1 MCGNSRFRIGVA
13 QRTECINRGSFVG
26 GRGKLLP
33 NLFDLGILQRV
44 IPSLSQ
50 MGSQNLPIYSWES
63 SKYEPTPIA
72 WLETA
77 DGNTFQS
84 RDQYRIER
92 VCLQNRSAERNE
104 FAHQIFVIGAV
115 AEQVAQPCPSRNR
128 LGHSWRGVGTWQTG
142 DQPGLGARDSGPLP
156 KSESQYV
163 PFFFKQWGGVF
174 KKRTGRVLDGRAWE
188 EFPESQK
195 TYESIKIFPF
205 KVDPIARERNKAQR
219 MRGC

>member
-26 GRGKLLP
+26 GRGELLP

-84 RDQYRIER
+84 RTSIESKECASRIDPLRETNLHIKFLSLEPLLSR
-92 VCLQNRSAERNE
+92 LHNRDL
-104 FAHQIFVIGAV
+104 HGIGLVI
-115 AEQVAQPCPSRNR
+115 
-128 LGHSWRGVGTWQTG
+128 VGG
-142 DQPGLGARDSGPLP
+142 ESGPGEQAINP
-156 KSESQYV
+156 DWVREIRDHCQ
-163 PFFFKQWGGVF
+163 
-174 KKRTGRVLDGRAWE
+174 
-188 EFPESQK
+188 SQK
-195 TYESIKIFPF
+195 VSMSRSSSSSGVESSKNAPAECSTVEPGKSF
-205 KVDPIARERNKAQR
+205 RNPKKPTRA
-219 MRGC
+219 